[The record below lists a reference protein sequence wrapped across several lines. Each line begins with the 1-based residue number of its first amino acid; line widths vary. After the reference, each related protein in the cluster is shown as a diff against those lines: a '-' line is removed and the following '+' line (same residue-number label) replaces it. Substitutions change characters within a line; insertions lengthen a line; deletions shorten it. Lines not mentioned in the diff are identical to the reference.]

1 MPRFPQTTN
10 FPIMTPQSQ
19 PTVHGSWVEPM
30 GHNNPFVPDPAE
42 AINPAYYNPQ
52 WAGPYS
58 PGPNFYHPDYP
69 YVGNANP
76 LPGPSHPGYPINQLP
91 KYQPKNPAPPAP
103 SPFPNPGGRGGQREP
118 MWPGKTD
125 DTPMSD
131 PPFPREPLIPGLRDD
146 GRGGQ
151 RPPVFP
157 HGKGM
162 GGGQAPAPGRNPF
175 DKAPAEDPFGN
186 PLPPLQGALN
196 GTSGPRSFPRLP
208 VQGGR

>member
-1 MPRFPQTTN
+1 
-10 FPIMTPQSQ
+10 MTPQSQ
-19 PTVHGSWVEPM
+19 PTVHGNWVEPM
-30 GHNNPFVPDPAE
+30 GHNNPFVPDPVE

-69 YVGNANP
+69 YTGSGNP
-76 LPGPSHPGYPINQLP
+76 LPFPNHPGYPINQLP
-91 KYQPKNPAPPAP
+91 KYQPKNPAPPEP
-103 SPFPNPGGRGGQREP
+103 S
-118 MWPGKTD
+118 
-125 DTPMSD
+125 
-131 PPFPREPLIPGLRDD
+131 PFPREPLIPGLRDD

-175 DKAPAEDPFGN
+175 DKDPAED